1 MILKLKNETTI
12 TIEDSSVLGSIKVKG
27 PDPLS
32 IWASFTDDALQEI
45 TLLSDDGNTT
55 YASYTDLTC
64 SDSIT
69 VAKVGDEYV
78 ATFGIRQKTEM
89 ELLKEQIAAQ
99 QEVIDDLTL
108 AALTEE

>member
-12 TIEDSSVLGSIKVKG
+12 TIEDSSVLGSIKVKTA
-27 PDPLS
+27 DPVS

-45 TLLSDDGNTT
+45 ALLSDDGNTT
-55 YASYTDLTC
+55 YATYSNLIC

-69 VAKVGDEYV
+69 VTKDGEEYV